1 MKAEIYEFGNK
12 YGVQVDRVPIA
23 IGIYVNAQGKEVDG
37 GPLLFLD
44 IDEAQNYAQD
54 INSST

>member
-1 MKAEIYEFGNK
+1 MSAEIYEFGNK
-12 YGVQVDRVPIA
+12 YGVQVDGVPIK
-23 IGIYVNAQGKEVDG
+23 IGTFFDSQKIEVDG
-37 GPLLFLD
+37 GLLLFSD

>member
-1 MKAEIYEFGNK
+1 MKADIYINGNK
-12 YGVQVDRVPIA
+12 YGVVVDGVPIG
-23 IGIYVNAQGKEVDG
+23 IGTYYDSKGEEVDG
-37 GPLLFLD
+37 GPMLFSD